1 MSVANKELQ
10 ERLQKIIDKLK
21 EYPDEQRV
29 ITEIDDW
36 NGNWVTVGFNSIRY
50 GTMVCDDTLV
60 ISIQTI

>member
-29 ITEIDDW
+29 ITEIDD
-36 NGNWVTVGFNSIRY
+36 
-50 GTMVCDDTLV
+50 
-60 ISIQTI
+60 